1 MIYVFRSTGTGL
13 GVPTAAALKM
23 GVGFP
28 LPVGKGAEGI
38 REGRVLSSQAAQE
51 QNHKS
56 ELTTLR
62 HQCGICRRSTNQHL
76 LAKCDTCHLHYHL
89 SCLSPP
95 LARMPKKTRQMGWCA
110 QKYKI
115 I

>member
-1 MIYVFRSTGTGL
+1 MIHTQYVFIGTGL

-38 REGRVLSSQAAQE
+38 REGRVLSSQAQE

-95 LARMPKKTRQMGWCA
+95 LARMPKKTRQMGWYE
-110 QKYKI
+110 QKYK
-115 I
+115 

>member
-1 MIYVFRSTGTGL
+1 M

-38 REGRVLSSQAAQE
+38 REGRVLSSQAHD
-51 QNHKS
+51 QNYKS
-56 ELTTLR
+56 ELTLR

-95 LARMPKKTRQMGWCA
+95 LSRMPKKTKLMGWYVGFGC
-110 QKYKI
+110 YDI
-115 I
+115 